1 MLSIL
6 MLCHGN
12 ICRSPLAE
20 YLLRDRIVKEALPIS
35 TASAA
40 VSTEEIGNPVYP
52 PVRRILEKKGIDCSK
67 KRARRITRK
76 DLEDFDLILAMDQQ
90 NLRILERMFGP
101 LPDKVKLL
109 LDFTERKGEEIA
121 DPWYTGGFTEC
132 LADIEEGLDGLVE
145 ELKKSNFQ
153 PLL

>member
-20 YLLRDRIVKEALPIS
+20 YLLRDRIVKEDLPLS

-40 VSTEEIGNPVYP
+40 VSTEELGNPVYP

-67 KRARRITRK
+67 KRARRITRE
-76 DLEDFDLILAMDQQ
+76 DLENFDLLLAMDAQ
-90 NLRILERMFGP
+90 NLRLLTRMFGP
-101 LPDKVKLL
+101 LPGKVKLL

-132 LADIEEGLDGLVE
+132 LADIEEGLDGLINT
-145 ELKKSNFQ
+145 LKKSHFK